1 MCGKKVF
8 HKRMN
13 TLRTFVEENRP
24 FQQIRDAERQQKVID
39 ILHPKKFWRYDAV
52 NKTITNVL
60 GKQ

>member
-1 MCGKKVF
+1 
-8 HKRMN
+8 MN